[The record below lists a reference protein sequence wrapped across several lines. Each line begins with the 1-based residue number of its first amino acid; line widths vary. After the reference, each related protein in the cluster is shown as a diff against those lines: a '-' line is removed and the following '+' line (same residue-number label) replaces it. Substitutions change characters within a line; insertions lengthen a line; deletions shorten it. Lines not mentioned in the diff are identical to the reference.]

1 MGYGNT
7 RTHREIIYIEEISV
21 YALLLHAREF
31 VKFVSIRKE
40 AILSV
45 PYEVYSMS
53 SMFHSKKIR
62 KLHVQKICENGPG
75 KNPRDTG
82 TSLAAKRA

>member
-1 MGYGNT
+1 MFILAKT
-7 RTHREIIYIEEISV
+7 
-21 YALLLHAREF
+21 AFHASNF
-31 VKFVSIRKE
+31 AKLVSIRKE

-53 SMFHSKKIR
+53 SMFHCKKIR

-75 KNPRDTG
+75 KNPRGTG
-82 TSLAAKRA
+82 TSLADLLQKGLIN